1 MTRNTYVYL
10 IAISILPPVLV
21 DIKVVGFDVLYQ
33 DRINYILLLVISVF
47 MPVCQNYRT
56 FILAV
61 LG

>member
-10 IAISILPPVLV
+10 IAISILPLVLV

-47 MPVCQNYRT
+47 MPAWQNYRT